1 MSEAPAPPGAGAA
14 ASPALDRA
22 RRIEE
27 ASLRAWPALTES
39 DFDGWRLRFASG
51 YTRRSNSVTP
61 LGPSRLDLD
70 DKIAACERI
79 YAERGLPT
87 IFRLT
92 PFAPDEL
99 DVRLAARGYVRTE
112 QVEVR
117 ARPLGPAGPPLFRAP
132 RGPRARAV
140 SVAALGLDRWLDVF
154 TALSGAAE
162 STRAAHRQV
171 LAAVTGTRRLL
182 ALMADVDPARSRS
195 PGRRQRAAVSCGMS
209 VLQGGLLGLFDLVTD
224 RAHRGRGYG
233 GELLRRALAW
243 GRRSGGEEAYL
254 QVVDTNW
261 NAARLYQRAGF
272 ELVYRYHYRE
282 RR

>member
-1 MSEAPAPPGAGAA
+1 MNHAPAPDGAGAS
-14 ASPALDRA
+14 ASWSHDRA

-27 ASLRAWPALTES
+27 ASLRAWPALTDS
-39 DFDGWRLRFASG
+39 DFNGWRLRFANG

-92 PFAPDEL
+92 PFAPGEL
-99 DVRLAARGYVRTE
+99 DDRLAVRGYVRTE

-117 ARPLGPAGPPLFRAP
+117 ARRLDRAGPPLYRAS
-132 RGPRARAV
+132 RSPRARALRV
-140 SVAALGLDRWLDVF
+140 LSLGLDRWLDVF
-154 TALSGAAE
+154 TALSGASE
-162 STRAAHRQV
+162 STRPAHRQV
-171 LAAVTGTRRLL
+171 LAAVQGERRLL
-182 ALMADVDPARSRS
+182 ALMADVDLSPAAPAAGSRV
-195 PGRRQRAAVSCGMS
+195 PVSCGMS
-209 VLQGGLLGLFDLVTD
+209 VLQDGLLGLFDLVTE
-224 RAHRGRGYG
+224 RAHRGRGFG
-233 GELLRRALAW
+233 GELLRRALEW
-243 GRRSGGEEAYL
+243 GVRSGGEEAYL
-254 QVVDTNW
+254 QVVDTNR
-261 NAARLYQRAGF
+261 NAARLYERAGF

>member
-1 MSEAPAPPGAGAA
+1 VSHAPAPPGAGALP
-14 ASPALDRA
+14 SPSLDRA

-27 ASLRAWPALTES
+27 ASLLAWPALTDS
-39 DFDGWRLRFASG
+39 DFDGWRLRFAHG

-92 PFAPDEL
+92 PFAPVEL
-99 DVRLAARGYVRTE
+99 DQRLASRGYVRTE

-117 ARPLGPAGPPLFRAP
+117 ARPLDPAGPPLYRAS
-132 RGPRARAV
+132 RSPRARALH
-140 SVAALGLDRWLDVF
+140 VASLGLDRWLDVF
-154 TALSGAAE
+154 TALSGATE
-162 STRAAHRQV
+162 STRPAHRQV
-171 LAAVTGTRRLL
+171 LAAVRGKRRLL
-182 ALMADVDPARSRS
+182 ALMADVDSSAAPSE
-195 PGRRQRAAVSCGMS
+195 GRRAVSCGMS
-209 VLQGGLLGLFDLVTD
+209 VLQDGLLGLFDLVTD
-224 RAHRGRGYG
+224 RAHRGRGFG
-233 GELLRRALAW
+233 GELLRRALSW
-243 GRRSGGEEAYL
+243 GVRSGGEEAYL

>member
-1 MSEAPAPPGAGAA
+1 MSHAPAPPGAGAS
-14 ASPALDRA
+14 ASSSLERA

-39 DFDGWRLRFASG
+39 DFDGWRLRFANG

-70 DKIAACERI
+70 QKIAACERI
-79 YAERGLPT
+79 YAERGLPA

-92 PFAPDEL
+92 PFAPEEL
-99 DVRLAARGYVRTE
+99 DLRLGSRGYLRTE
-112 QVEVR
+112 QVEVL
-117 ARPLGPAGPPLFRAP
+117 ARPLGAAGPPLYRASRSP
-132 RGPRARAV
+132 RGRALH
-140 SVAALGLDRWLDVF
+140 VASLGLDRWLDVF

-162 STRAAHRQV
+162 STRPDHRRV
-171 LAAVTGTRRLL
+171 LAAVPGKRRLL
-182 ALMADVDPARSRS
+182 ALMADVEPSRA
-195 PGRRQRAAVSCGMS
+195 PPEGRRVAVSCGMS
-209 VLQGGLLGLFDLVTD
+209 VLQEGLLGLFDLVTD
-224 RAHRGRGYG
+224 RAHRGRGFG

-243 GRRSGGEEAYL
+243 GVRSGGEEAYL
-254 QVVDTNW
+254 QVVDTNRT
-261 NAARLYQRAGF
+261 AARLYERAGF

>member
-1 MSEAPAPPGAGAA
+1 MSQAPAPAGAGAS
-14 ASPALDRA
+14 ASSSLDRA

-27 ASLRAWPALTES
+27 ASLRAWPALTDS
-39 DFDGWRLRFASG
+39 DFDGWRLRFANG

-79 YAERGLPT
+79 YGERGLPT

-92 PFAPDEL
+92 PFAPAEL
-99 DVRLAARGYVRTE
+99 DPRLASRGYVRTE

-117 ARPLGPAGPPLFRAP
+117 ARGLGPAGPPLYRAP
-132 RGPRARAV
+132 RNPRAQALR
-140 SVAALGLDRWLDVF
+140 VASLGLDRWLDVF
-154 TALSGAAE
+154 TALSGATE
-162 STRAAHRQV
+162 STRPAHRQV
-171 LAAVTGTRRLL
+171 LAAVQGKRRLL
-182 ALMADVDPARSRS
+182 ALMADVDSPSPSREG
-195 PGRRQRAAVSCGMS
+195 GRAVSCGMS
-209 VLQGGLLGLFDLVTD
+209 VLQEGLLGLFDLVTD
-224 RAHRGRGYG
+224 RAHRGRGFG
-233 GELLRRALAW
+233 GELLRRALEW
-243 GRRSGGEEAYL
+243 GVRSGGEEAYL